1 MLMLYNIS
9 MRTMVRQVKMHERS
23 EDIMFKRILS
33 AVLAASMITLPGA
46 VTHAE
51 NEVVVDPDTVL
62 WYDKP
67 AFTDSEHSDWVHAL
81 PVGKMGG
88 LEEWFMEEL
97 MSNVCSSMRHRYGQ
111 VVL

>member
-62 WYDKP
+62 RYDNIYNNRIYSQKCDRCM
-67 AFTDSEHSDWVHAL
+67 A
-81 PVGKMGG
+81 
-88 LEEWFMEEL
+88 
-97 MSNVCSSMRHRYGQ
+97 Y
-111 VVL
+111 